1 MRILHD
7 ASELAEGVAMTR
19 DEARRAFA
27 NPDVYMEKF
36 LPAPRHVEIQVLAD
50 KHGHAVW
57 LGERDCSM
65 QRRHQKVVE
74 EAPAP
79 GIPRDLVASV
89 GERCAAACR
98 AIGYQ
103 GAGTFEFLYENDAFY
118 FIEMNTRVQVE
129 HPVTEMVSGIDI
141 VAWQLRIAA
150 GEPLTLTQADIAT
163 CGHAMECRINAE
175 DPRTFRPSPG
185 RITRWHPP
193 GGPDVRVETHIES
206 GYIVPPNY
214 DSMIAKII
222 VRGADRADAIRR
234 MRAALREAVIEGIAT
249 NIPLH
254 LEILDDPAFVAG
266 GAGIHHLETLLS
278 ERADG

>member
-1 MRILHD
+1 
-7 ASELAEGVAMTR
+7 
-19 DEARRAFA
+19 
-27 NPDVYMEKF
+27 
-36 LPAPRHVEIQVLAD
+36 
-50 KHGHAVW
+50 
-57 LGERDCSM
+57 
-65 QRRHQKVVE
+65 
-74 EAPAP
+74 
-79 GIPRDLVASV
+79 
-89 GERCAAACR
+89 
-98 AIGYQ
+98 
-103 GAGTFEFLYENDAFY
+103 
-118 FIEMNTRVQVE
+118 
-129 HPVTEMVSGIDI
+129 
-141 VAWQLRIAA
+141 
-150 GEPLTLTQADIAT
+150 
-163 CGHAMECRINAE
+163 MECRINAE

-234 MRAALREAVIEGIAT
+234 MWAALREAVIEGIAT